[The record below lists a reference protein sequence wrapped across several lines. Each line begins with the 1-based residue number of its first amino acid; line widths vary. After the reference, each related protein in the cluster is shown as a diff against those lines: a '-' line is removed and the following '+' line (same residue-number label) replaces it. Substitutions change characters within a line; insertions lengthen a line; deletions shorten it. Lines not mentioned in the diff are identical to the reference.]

1 MSTSA
6 PKLRKAIKAKAPGLR
21 VERSLWDG
29 GYDVVVGI
37 DEVGKGAW
45 AGPLTLGALVVPKD
59 RRLYKVRDSKML
71 TEPEREAMFG
81 RITRW
86 AAAWSV
92 GHASPAECDELGM
105 SDAQRLAANR
115 ALRRLG
121 VAPSHALIDGHW
133 DFVGELVPGGTT
145 KVVKGDAKC
154 LSIAAASIVAKVS
167 RDRIMRAM
175 ALDYP
180 EFAFEDNKGYPCPRH
195 KQALRTHGVCA
206 IHRTSWAFMDNLA
219 ATDP

>member
-1 MSTSA
+1 VSTSA
-6 PKLRKAIKAKAPGLR
+6 PKLRKAIKGKAPGLK
-21 VERSLWDG
+21 VEQSLWAG
-29 GYDVVVGI
+29 GHDVVVGM

-71 TEPEREAMFG
+71 TEAEREAMFG
-81 RITRW
+81 RVTDW
-86 AAAWSV
+86 AVAWSV
-92 GHASPAECDELGM
+92 GHASPAECDALGM

-115 ALRRLG
+115 ALRRLA
-121 VAPSHALIDGHW
+121 VTPNHALIDGHW
-133 DFVGELVPGGTT
+133 DFVEGLVPGDAT

-167 RDRIMRAM
+167 RDRIMRKM

-180 EFAFEDNKGYPCPRH
+180 EFAFQDNKGYPCPRH
-195 KQALRTHGVCA
+195 KQALRTYGVSA

-219 ATDP
+219 AGA